1 MKFNAQEHIMNK
13 LVSSPD
19 PYIKGRHFEPLDVI
33 RDWGL
38 LENHY
43 LASAPNYIARY
54 GRKDTPSLDLRK
66 ALHYLSLELERYEE
80 EKTLLPLTQTKSLR
94 ENL

>member
-19 PYIKGRHFEPLDVI
+19 HYVKGRHFQPLDVI

-43 LASAPNYIARY
+43 LACALKYIARY
-54 GRKDTPSLDLRK
+54 GRKDTPSLDLQK
-66 ALHYLSLELERYEE
+66 AIHYLSLELERYQE
-80 EKTLLPLTQTKSLR
+80 EKTLLHLNQRKIHDTL
-94 ENL
+94 